1 MWVSSQRVVKELN
14 SPINKFAIQVEVD
27 LTVSFQTQNPKQAPH
42 STPKRPKCSPKR
54 SETEGATQ
62 KITQNS
68 SFEKTEFKG
77 F

>member
-1 MWVSSQRVVKELN
+1 M
-14 SPINKFAIQVEVD
+14 
-27 LTVSFQTQNPKQAPH
+27 SFQTQNPKLAPH
-42 STPKRPKCSPKR
+42 STPKRPKFSPKR